1 MARLAPLPID
11 PRLPEIVKELKEAGA
26 LVLIAE
32 PGAGKTT
39 RVPPALL
46 RAVEGEIWVLEPRRI
61 AARLSAMRVAEELGE
76 KIGQSAGYEVRFD
89 TARSRATRILFM
101 TEALLLKKLKSDPEL
116 SGVSAIVFDEFHERS
131 VHADLGLS
139 LIRALRERRSDLL
152 LLVMSATLDAPR
164 LAEFIGAK
172 TLEIEG
178 RVFPVEVSY
187 EEKRS
192 ELRLEEKVRGAI
204 ARLLREGVDGDLL
217 VFLPGAY
224 EIDRAISA
232 CERFRD
238 RFELEMLH
246 GEQRP
251 EEQQRVLAEGSKPKI
266 IFATNIAETSLTLPR
281 VRAVIDSGVQRIARF
296 SPYSGLPELATV
308 NISQASAEQRRGRA
322 GRVAEGRCHRLYTA
336 YEFQGFERFD
346 RPEILR
352 TDLAESCL
360 GLLALGHDP
369 ERFDY
374 LDAPPAQQLKHA
386 RELLERLGAQRDG
399 AITPLGR
406 ELAELPI
413 PPRLARLLLFAES
426 EGVGHRGA
434 LLAALLSEREL
445 RRAFSALE
453 RRFEEI
459 PAGSS
464 DLISR
469 LEAFEA
475 ARAEG
480 FSGPALRYLD
490 LDRRRTFTVDQ
501 IFKRLLRARRLPDE
515 PEASLRD
522 EEERLL
528 RALLI
533 AFPDRVARR
542 IERGVVR
549 MERGRARLD
558 ERSEV
563 REAEFLV
570 VLEGREGPGGFRI
583 SAASAIEPEWLL
595 EYFPE
600 RIHERRVVRFDEE
613 REIFERSTSLL
624 YDELIIDESVSQ
636 ELSDEE
642 ASEAFAELILRRGP
656 GSFFDADRLEDFGA
670 RLDFAARQGASFS
683 LDEAALLRE
692 AIQAASYGKRS
703 VRDLKGVDLID
714 YLRAALP
721 YEELMRLDELAPEA
735 IAIPGRKRVK
745 IEYTRGGAPYIESR
759 MQDFFG
765 SIDTPTIAGG
775 SVKLL
780 LHLLAPN
787 GRAVQITDDLGGF
800 WERHY
805 PSIRRELMRRY
816 PRHPFPEDPRTAEPG
831 RRAAPRRR

>member
-11 PRLPEIVKELKEAGA
+11 HRLPEIVETLSGAGA

-46 RAVEGEIWVLEPRRI
+46 SAVKGEIWVLEPRRL

-76 KIGQSAGYEVRFD
+76 RVGETAGYEVRFD
-89 TARSRATRILFM
+89 SSRSKATRLVFM
-101 TEALLLKKLKSDPEL
+101 TEALLVKKLKADPDL
-116 SGVSAIVFDEFHERS
+116 SKVSAIVFDEFHERS
-131 VHADLGLS
+131 VHADIGLS
-139 LIRALRERRSDLL
+139 LICSLRARRPDLL
-152 LLVMSATLDAPR
+152 LLVMSATLDAPK
-164 LAEFIGAK
+164 LAEFIGAE
-172 TLEIEG
+172 TISVEG
-178 RVFPVEVSY
+178 RVFPVELSY
-187 EEKRS
+187 EEKLS
-192 ELRLEEKVRGAI
+192 DARLEVKVRTAI
-204 ARLLREGVDGDLL
+204 ARLIREGVTGDLL
-217 VFLPGAY
+217 VFLPGAL
-224 EIDRAISA
+224 EIERAIAASDHYS
-232 CERFRD
+232 D
-238 RFELEMLH
+238 RYELAMLH

-251 EEQQRVLAEGSKPKI
+251 EDQQRVLAEGSKPKI

-281 VRAVIDSGVQRIARF
+281 VRAVIDSGLQRIARF

-308 NISQASAEQRRGRA
+308 NISRASAEQRRGRA

-336 YEFQGFERFD
+336 YEYQGFERFD

-374 LDAPPAQQLKHA
+374 LDVPPAQQLKHA

-399 AITPLGR
+399 VITPLGR

-413 PPRLARLLLFAES
+413 PPRLARLLVFAES

-445 RRAFSALE
+445 RRSFSALE

-459 PAGSS
+459 AAGSS

-480 FSGPALRYLD
+480 FSGSALRYLD

-542 IERGVVR
+542 IERGVLR

-570 VLEGREGPGGFRI
+570 VIEGREGPGGFRI
-583 SAASAIEPEWLL
+583 SAASSIEPEWLL

-600 RIHERRVVRFDEE
+600 RIHERRVVRFDEG
-613 REIFERSTSLL
+613 REVFERSTSLL

-636 ELSDEE
+636 DLGDDE
-642 ASEAFAELILRRGP
+642 ASEAFAEFILRRGA
-656 GSFFDADRLEDFGA
+656 GAFFDADAIES
-670 RLDFAARQGASFS
+670 FAARMDFAERQGAEFS
-683 LDEAALLRE
+683 LDEPALLRE
-692 AIQAASYGKRS
+692 AIRAASYGKRS
-703 VRDLKGVDLID
+703 LRDLKNVDLID

-721 YEELMRLDELAPEA
+721 YDELVRLDQLAPEA
-735 IAIPGRKRVK
+735 TSIPGRKRVT
-745 IEYTRGGAPYIESR
+745 IFYPRGGAPYIESR

-765 SIDTPTIAGG
+765 ALEGPSIADGR
-775 SVKLL
+775 VKIL

-787 GRAVQITDDLGGF
+787 GRAVQITGDLAGF

-831 RRAAPRRR
+831 RPRRRS

>member
-11 PRLPEIVKELKEAGA
+11 PRLPEIVHTLKEAGA
-26 LVLIAE
+26 LVLVAE

-46 RAVEGEIWVLEPRRI
+46 GAVEGEIWVLEPRRL
-61 AARLSAMRVAEELGE
+61 AARLSAMRVAEERGE
-76 KIGQSAGYEVRFD
+76 RVGESAGYEVRFD
-89 TARSRATRILFM
+89 SARSAATRVLFM
-101 TEALLLKKLKSDPEL
+101 TEALLLKKLRTDPDL
-116 SGVSAIVFDEFHERS
+116 SKVSAIIFDEFHERS
-131 VHADLGLS
+131 VYADLGLS
-139 LIRALRERRSDLL
+139 LIRALRERRPELL
-152 LLVMSATLDAPR
+152 LLVMSATLDAPK
-164 LAEFIGAK
+164 LAGFIGAP
-172 TLEIEG
+172 LIEVEG
-178 RVFPVEVSY
+178 RAFPVEVSY
-187 EEKRS
+187 EEARNDR
-192 ELRLEEKVRGAI
+192 RLEERVRASI
-204 ARLLREGVDGDLL
+204 ARMIQDGIEGDLL

-224 EIDRAISA
+224 EIERAIAA
-232 CERFRD
+232 CERFAD
-238 RFELEMLH
+238 RYELSMLH

-251 EEQQRVLAEGSKPKI
+251 EDQQRVLAAGARPKI

-281 VRAVIDSGVQRIARF
+281 VRGVIDSGLQRIARF
-296 SPYSGLPELATV
+296 SPYSGLPELVTTS
-308 NISQASAEQRRGRA
+308 ISRASAEQRRGRA

-352 TDLAESCL
+352 IDLIESSLDLLSL
-360 GLLALGHDP
+360 GYDP
-369 ERFDY
+369 ERFEY
-374 LDAPPAQQLKHA
+374 LDAPPQQQLTHA
-386 RELLERLGAQRDG
+386 LALLDRLGAQRGG
-399 AITPLGR
+399 AITKLGD
-406 ELAELPI
+406 ELAALPI

-426 EGVGHRGA
+426 EGVAHRGA
-434 LLAALLSEREL
+434 LLAALLGEREI
-445 RRAFSALE
+445 RRAFSVLQ
-453 RRFEEI
+453 RRGEDLPE
-459 PAGSS
+459 GSS

-475 ARAEG
+475 ARAED
-480 FSGPALRYLD
+480 FSGSVLRALD
-490 LDRRRTFTVDQ
+490 LDRRRTLAVDQ
-501 IFKRLLRARRLPDE
+501 IFRRLLRARRIADE
-515 PEASLRD
+515 PRASLRD
-522 EEERLL
+522 EEETLL

-542 IERGVVR
+542 IERGVFR

-563 REAEFLV
+563 RESEFIV
-570 VLEGREGPGGFRI
+570 VIEGRDGAGGFRI

-600 RIHERRVVRFDEE
+600 RIHERREVRFDED
-613 REIFERSTSLL
+613 RETFERATSLL

-636 ELSDEE
+636 DLDDDE
-642 ASEAFAELILRRGP
+642 ASEAFAEFILRRGA
-656 GSFFDADRLEDFGA
+656 GAFFDASAIESFASRMS
-670 RLDFAARQGASFS
+670 FAAGQGASFS
-683 LDEAALLRE
+683 LDEATLLRE

-703 VRDLKGVDLID
+703 LRDLKGVDLID

-721 YEELMRLDELAPEA
+721 YGELVKLDELAPEA
-735 IAIPGRKRVK
+735 IAIPGRKRVP
-745 IEYTRGGAPYIESR
+745 IVYPRGGTPYIESR

-765 SIDTPTIAGG
+765 TLEGPRIAGG

-787 GRAVQITDDLGGF
+787 GRAVQITDDLAGF

-816 PRHPFPEDPRTAEPG
+816 PRHPFPEDPRIAEPG
-831 RRAAPRRR
+831 RPRPRGKS